1 MQHKNEGA
9 FMSKAK
15 KNRGFQFENGL
26 KELEKIAEQLERG
39 NSTLEESLEQFSRG
53 VSIIKDCRLALEQA
67 QQKVQILTSPD
78 PNDVNQQSELLPFK
92 VNEELV

>member
-1 MQHKNEGA
+1 
-9 FMSKAK
+9 MSRAK

-53 VSIIKDCRLALEQA
+53 VSLIKDCRLALEQG
-67 QQKVQILTSPD
+67 QQKIQILTSID
-78 PNDVNQQSELLPFK
+78 PNSVNQKNELLPFE
-92 VNEELV
+92 VNKELV